1 MFSQEFKFFSY
12 GKAKVRSRV
21 VLTLSQK
28 TNDWIKQKI
37 SRKRN
42 ISLENSLSGHNLS
55 SFLGKGGKENVTIVE
70 EESQKLQCGKTVGI
84 KITMVKNKTSPKVN
98 ILF

>member
-1 MFSQEFKFFSY
+1 M
-12 GKAKVRSRV
+12 V

-28 TNDWIKQKI
+28 TNDRIKRKK

-42 ISLENSLSGHNLS
+42 IFLENSLSGHNLS
-55 SFLGKGGKENVTIVE
+55 SFLGKGGKGGKENVTIVE